1 MARRGLTG
9 QLNMFDYFRNMDASA
24 SGEVEMVSL
33 MPWEEEPEAEPEG
46 VQEVAQE
53 SIPEVVTEPLTELV
67 PETVAEINPKQEIEQ
82 ESQPTSEL
90 VRRMKTPRASKKP
103 KLVKSTSMPE
113 TPELLNVS
121 EEPEIIEEPKK
132 VRKPVKTVA
141 TAGAPVMSR
150 SYMIDGREIEIAYIN
165 YNKVRITESGN
176 EPEIFE
182 FASSKEAVDY
192 YVQRMQ
198 EFEPE
203 E

>member
-9 QLNMFDYFRNMDASA
+9 QLNMFDYFRNMDAST

-46 VQEVAQE
+46 VQEVVQE
-53 SIPEVVTEPLTELV
+53 SIPEVITEPLTEFV
-67 PETVAEINPKQEIEQ
+67 PETVVEINPKQEIEQ
-82 ESQPTSEL
+82 EPQPTSEL
-90 VRRMKTPRASKKP
+90 VRRMKTPRASMKSKFAE
-103 KLVKSTSMPE
+103 STSMPE
-113 TPELLNVS
+113 TPEQMNV
-121 EEPEIIEEPKK
+121 PEKME
-132 VRKPVKTVA
+132 KPVQTVA

-150 SYMIDGREIEIAYIN
+150 DYVIDGRKIEIAYIN